1 MKKYFLGFLFF
12 LVLFCS
18 GCGEIAETAYAPNS
32 DGLVLEYYEDSYDY
46 NGLRKYTSDNYKIE
60 VYSDLTIKYGYV
72 EEGLVEDKLSV
83 SQYNKIIK
91 IAFSDE
97 FYDEFFSDIEI
108 DEDSDEEP
116 VLEEN
121 ISGEEAEVGIDSR
134 ICLYSE
140 NSSSITVGGE
150 NPSNDLYEK
159 LVKVLKK
166 YAK

>member
-1 MKKYFLGFLFF
+1 MKKYFLGILFF
-12 LVLFCS
+12 LILICS
-18 GCGEIAETAYAPNS
+18 GCGSVIETAYAPN
-32 DGLVLEYYEDSYDY
+32 DGLILEYYENTYDY

-60 VYSDLTIKYGYV
+60 VYSDLTIKHGYV
-72 EEGLVEDKLSV
+72 EDGLEEDTLSV

-108 DEDSDEEP
+108 DEDSNEEP

-121 ISGEEAEVGIDSR
+121 ISGEETEVGIDSR
-134 ICLYSE
+134 IIIYSE
-140 NSSSITVGGE
+140 NSSSITVGGQ
-150 NPSNDLYEK
+150 NPDNELYEK